1 MTKFAVLALA
11 GCIPVTTTTTTS
23 QPAASRSTQPTTP
36 GAGGSVDDRA
46 AMYAQEAPAVT
57 SHEVFGTP
65 LDSTP
70 KPCTAA
76 QNHCMRGGWF
86 ATEASAGYAQRAL
99 PVVPRSETEWFDY
112 RGKPATDEYGTLLG
126 HKFRTEPATAQTYR
140 YNSKLIVFCGKGALP
155 SSEAEMLTSSDWY
168 LVIGKDFDA
177 AAGAIEIDR
186 STNPEQA
193 CPATVPIGLAR
204 AVVEFK

>member
-11 GCIPVTTTTTTS
+11 GCIPVTTNTTTS
-23 QPAASRSTQPTTP
+23 QPAASPTTQR

-46 AMYAQEAPAVT
+46 AMYAQEAPPVA
-57 SHEVFGTP
+57 SHEAFGTP

-86 ATEASAGYAQRAL
+86 ATEASAGYAQRAV

-112 RGKPATDEYGTLLG
+112 RGKPAADEYGVALG
-126 HKFRTEPATAQTYR
+126 HKFRTAPATAQTYR

-155 SSEAEMLTSSDWY
+155 ASEAETLTSADWY
-168 LVIGKDFDA
+168 LVIGKNFDA
-177 AAGAIEIDR
+177 AANTIEIDR

-193 CPATVPIGLAR
+193 CPATVPIDRAR